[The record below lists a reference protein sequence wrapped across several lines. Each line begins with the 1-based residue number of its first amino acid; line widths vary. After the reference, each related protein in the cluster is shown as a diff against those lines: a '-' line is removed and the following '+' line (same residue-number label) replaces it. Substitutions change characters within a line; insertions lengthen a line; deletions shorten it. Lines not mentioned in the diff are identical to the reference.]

1 MELRVLEYFLAVARE
16 ESISKAAEF
25 LHLTQP
31 TLSRQLKDLEE
42 ELGKQLFLRGSRKVT
57 LTEDGMYLRNRAEE
71 ILELVHRTQHD
82 LMQSEEII
90 TGEVAIGCGETDA
103 IRHVVQ
109 AILRLQEQYPQIHY
123 SFVSGDSAN
132 VLYALDKGLV
142 DFGVVLG
149 QLNLSKYEA
158 LPFPTVDTWGILM
171 RKDAPLAQKG
181 YVEAEDL
188 WELPLLLSRQVPQ
201 HSRITD
207 WLKRPLDS
215 LHIAAYYNLIYNAS
229 IMVEEG
235 LGYALTLDKLINTSG
250 HSSLAFLPLRPALD
264 NELHLIWK
272 RYQVFSRAAEKFLEA
287 VKSVF

>member
-42 ELGKQLFLRGSRKVT
+42 ELGKQLCLRGSRKVT

>member
-31 TLSRQLKDLEE
+31 TLSRQLRDMEE
-42 ELGKQLFLRGSRKVT
+42 ELGKQLFLRGNRKVT
-57 LTEDGMYLRNRAEE
+57 LTEDGMYLRKRAEE

-82 LMQSEEII
+82 LMLSDDIV
-90 TGEVAIGCGETDA
+90 TGEVSIGCGETEA
-103 IRHVVQ
+103 MRYVVQ
-109 AILRLQEQYPQIHY
+109 AIQRLQEEYPQIHY

-132 VLYALDKGLV
+132 VLDELDKGLV

-149 QLNLSKYEA
+149 QMNLGKYES
-158 LPFPTVDTWGILM
+158 LPFPTMDTWGILM
-171 RKDAPLAQKG
+171 RKDAPLAKKG

-188 WELPLLLSRQVPQ
+188 WELPLLLSRQVP
-201 HSRITD
+201 HHNHIID
-207 WLKRPLDS
+207 WLKRPVEN
-215 LHIAAYYNLIYNAS
+215 LHVVAYYNLIYNAS

-250 HSSLAFLPLRPALD
+250 SSPLTFLPLRPALH
-264 NELHLIWK
+264 NELHIIWK

-287 VKSVF
+287 LKASF

>member
-71 ILELVHRTQHD
+71 SLELVHRTQHD

>member
-158 LPFPTVDTWGILM
+158 LPFPTVDTWGD
-171 RKDAPLAQKG
+171 R
-181 YVEAEDL
+181 
-188 WELPLLLSRQVPQ
+188 
-201 HSRITD
+201 
-207 WLKRPLDS
+207 
-215 LHIAAYYNLIYNAS
+215 
-229 IMVEEG
+229 
-235 LGYALTLDKLINTSG
+235 
-250 HSSLAFLPLRPALD
+250 
-264 NELHLIWK
+264 
-272 RYQVFSRAAEKFLEA
+272 
-287 VKSVF
+287 KSVV

>member
-16 ESISKAAEF
+16 ESISRAAEF

-149 QLNLSKYEA
+149 QLNLSKYES

-188 WELPLLLSRQVPQ
+188 WELPLLLSRQVPH

-287 VKSVF
+287 VMSVF